1 MKFDSKK
8 VFKFAG
14 EVSGCVVM
22 GIVSAATQTLWYRI
36 AEPKIL
42 NAMDKN
48 EAKRKQP
55 IGFRGG
61 GSPEGLLSSFRRFCK
76 FLYGGERIYVGENPI
91 ASYEAGYGVGNEL
104 TGTILKSFFSLSSAD
119 FANRIMERKLVY
131 LEEHFIIEEAS
142 ARFPIR
148 PLREN
153 G

>member
-22 GIVSAATQTLWYRI
+22 GIVSAATQTLWHRI

-61 GSPEGLLSSFRRFCK
+61 VLRGSSLLFADSANSF
-76 FLYGGERIYVGENPI
+76 
-91 ASYEAGYGVGNEL
+91 
-104 TGTILKSFFSLSSAD
+104 
-119 FANRIMERKLVY
+119 ME
-131 LEEHFIIEEAS
+131 
-142 ARFPIR
+142 
-148 PLREN
+148 EN
-153 G
+153 GYM

>member
-61 GSPEGLLSSFRRFCK
+61 GLRGSSLLF
-76 FLYGGERIYVGENPI
+76 
-91 ASYEAGYGVGNEL
+91 
-104 TGTILKSFFSLSSAD
+104 AD
-119 FANRIMERKLVY
+119 FASSVVER
-131 LEEHFIIEEAS
+131 
-142 ARFPIR
+142 
-148 PLREN
+148 
-153 G
+153 

>member
-61 GSPEGLLSSFRRFCK
+61 SPEGLLS
-76 FLYGGERIYVGENPI
+76 L
-91 ASYEAGYGVGNEL
+91 
-104 TGTILKSFFSLSSAD
+104 
-119 FANRIMERKLVY
+119 FANSATYIMEK
-131 LEEHFIIEEAS
+131 EQQ
-142 ARFPIR
+142 
-148 PLREN
+148 
-153 G
+153 

>member
-14 EVSGCVVM
+14 EVGGCVVM

-55 IGFRGG
+55 IGFKGGLRG
-61 GSPEGLLSSFRRFCK
+61 SSLLC
-76 FLYGGERIYVGENPI
+76 
-91 ASYEAGYGVGNEL
+91 
-104 TGTILKSFFSLSSAD
+104 AD
-119 FANRIMERKLVY
+119 FANRIMEKGAQYADRQLQK
-131 LEEHFIIEEAS
+131 
-142 ARFPIR
+142 
-148 PLREN
+148 EN

>member
-1 MKFDSKK
+1 MRFDSKK

-55 IGFRGG
+55 IGFRREE
-61 GSPEGLLSSFRRFCK
+61 PVRTPLSFSQILQLVLWR
-76 FLYGGERIYVGENPI
+76 GEHMRDGM
-91 ASYEAGYGVGNEL
+91 
-104 TGTILKSFFSLSSAD
+104 F
-119 FANRIMERKLVY
+119 
-131 LEEHFIIEEAS
+131 
-142 ARFPIR
+142 
-148 PLREN
+148 
-153 G
+153 

>member
-1 MKFDSKK
+1 MRFDSKK

-48 EAKRKQP
+48 EARRKQP

-61 GSPEGLLSSFRRFCK
+61 GSPNGLLFPF
-76 FLYGGERIYVGENPI
+76 
-91 ASYEAGYGVGNEL
+91 
-104 TGTILKSFFSLSSAD
+104 SAD
-119 FANRIMERKLVY
+119 FATRIMERMLAQLV
-131 LEEHFIIEEAS
+131 ERRVES
-142 ARFPIR
+142 P
-148 PLREN
+148 
-153 G
+153 

>member
-1 MKFDSKK
+1 MRFDSKK

-61 GSPEGLLSSFRRFCK
+61 
-76 FLYGGERIYVGENPI
+76 V
-91 ASYEAGYGVGNEL
+91 L
-104 TGTILKSFFSLSSAD
+104 TGASLLFAD
-119 FANRIMERKLVY
+119 FATRIMERMLAQLV
-131 LEEHFIIEEAS
+131 ERRVE
-142 ARFPIR
+142 FPYVIGSS
-148 PLREN
+148 PIQLL
-153 G
+153 

>member
-1 MKFDSKK
+1 MKIDSKK

-61 GSPEGLLSSFRRFCK
+61 RGVLRGSSLLF
-76 FLYGGERIYVGENPI
+76 
-91 ASYEAGYGVGNEL
+91 
-104 TGTILKSFFSLSSAD
+104 AD
-119 FANRIMERKLVY
+119 FASSVVER
-131 LEEHFIIEEAS
+131 
-142 ARFPIR
+142 
-148 PLREN
+148 
-153 G
+153 

>member
-8 VFKFAG
+8 VFEFAG
-14 EVSGCVVM
+14 KVSGCVVM

-61 GSPEGLLSSFRRFCK
+61 VLRGSSLLF
-76 FLYGGERIYVGENPI
+76 
-91 ASYEAGYGVGNEL
+91 
-104 TGTILKSFFSLSSAD
+104 AD
-119 FANRIMERKLVY
+119 FTSSVVER
-131 LEEHFIIEEAS
+131 
-142 ARFPIR
+142 
-148 PLREN
+148 
-153 G
+153 

>member
-1 MKFDSKK
+1 MRFDSKK

-48 EAKRKQP
+48 EARRKQP

-61 GSPEGLLSSFRRFCK
+61 VLTGSSFLF
-76 FLYGGERIYVGENPI
+76 PQ
-91 ASYEAGYGVGNEL
+91 
-104 TGTILKSFFSLSSAD
+104 ILQ
-119 FANRIMERKLVY
+119 LV
-131 LEEHFIIEEAS
+131 LW
-142 ARFPIR
+142 R
-148 PLREN
+148 
-153 G
+153 GC

>member
-14 EVSGCVVM
+14 EISGCVVM

-61 GSPEGLLSSFRRFCK
+61 LSGSSLLF
-76 FLYGGERIYVGENPI
+76 
-91 ASYEAGYGVGNEL
+91 
-104 TGTILKSFFSLSSAD
+104 AD
-119 FANRIMERKLVY
+119 FASSVVER
-131 LEEHFIIEEAS
+131 
-142 ARFPIR
+142 
-148 PLREN
+148 
-153 G
+153 

>member
-1 MKFDSKK
+1 MRFDSKK

-55 IGFRGG
+55 IGFRGE
-61 GSPEGLLSSFRRFCK
+61 SYCSSLFRA
-76 FLYGGERIYVGENPI
+76 YI
-91 ASYEAGYGVGNEL
+91 S
-104 TGTILKSFFSLSSAD
+104 
-119 FANRIMERKLVY
+119 
-131 LEEHFIIEEAS
+131 
-142 ARFPIR
+142 
-148 PLREN
+148 
-153 G
+153 

>member
-14 EVSGCVVM
+14 KVSGCVVM

-61 GSPEGLLSSFRRFCK
+61 GSPEGLLSSFRRFYKQYCGK
-76 FLYGGERIYVGENPI
+76 ANICETVCSEKGVALEGL
-91 ASYEAGYGVGNEL
+91 ADGYR
-104 TGTILKSFFSLSSAD
+104 GTEQLND
-119 FANRIMERKLVY
+119 
-131 LEEHFIIEEAS
+131 
-142 ARFPIR
+142 
-148 PLREN
+148 
-153 G
+153 

>member
-14 EVSGCVVM
+14 EISGCVVM

-61 GSPEGLLSSFRRFCK
+61 VLSGSSLLF
-76 FLYGGERIYVGENPI
+76 
-91 ASYEAGYGVGNEL
+91 
-104 TGTILKSFFSLSSAD
+104 AD
-119 FANRIMERKLVY
+119 FASSVVER
-131 LEEHFIIEEAS
+131 
-142 ARFPIR
+142 
-148 PLREN
+148 
-153 G
+153 

>member
-1 MKFDSKK
+1 MRFDSKK

-55 IGFRGG
+55 IGFRGW
-61 GSPEGLLSSFRRFCK
+61 SPNGLLSPFRRFCT
-76 FLYGGERIYVGENPI
+76 FLYGEKEFCPISVGSKNC
-91 ASYEAGYGVGNEL
+91 GDFL
-104 TGTILKSFFSLSSAD
+104 SFSSAD
-119 FANRIMERKLVY
+119 FTNRIMERRQLAQLVERNLKWLKSSVRVRY
-131 LEEHFIIEEAS
+131 SLSNFFVEE
-142 ARFPIR
+142 RR
-148 PLREN
+148 NRN

>member
-8 VFKFAG
+8 IFKFAG

-61 GSPEGLLSSFRRFCK
+61 SPVWLLPSFRRFCK
-76 FLYGGERIYVGENPI
+76 FLYGGERIYVGENLI

-104 TGTILKSFFSLSSAD
+104 AGTTLKSFSSL
-119 FANRIMERKLVY
+119 
-131 LEEHFIIEEAS
+131 
-142 ARFPIR
+142 FPQILQIVLWR
-148 PLREN
+148 
-153 G
+153 GS

>member
-1 MKFDSKK
+1 MEVIAMRFDSKK

-61 GSPEGLLSSFRRFCK
+61 SPNGLLSPFRRFCNL
-76 FLYGGERIYVGENPI
+76 FCGEVNVCETVCSEKGVALEGL
-91 ASYEAGYGVGNEL
+91 ADGYR
-104 TGTILKSFFSLSSAD
+104 GTEQL
-119 FANRIMERKLVY
+119 
-131 LEEHFIIEEAS
+131 
-142 ARFPIR
+142 
-148 PLREN
+148 N

>member
-61 GSPEGLLSSFRRFCK
+61 SPEGLLSSFRRFSK
-76 FLYGGERIYVGENPI
+76 ALYGGERIYVGENPI

-104 TGTILKSFFSLSSAD
+104 TGTTLKSFSSLSSAD
-119 FANRIMERKLVY
+119 FANRIMERKLAQLV
-131 LEEHFIIEEAS
+131 E
-142 ARFPIR
+142 RRVKFP
-148 PLREN
+148 
-153 G
+153 

>member
-1 MKFDSKK
+1 MRFDSKK

-61 GSPEGLLSSFRRFCK
+61 GSPDRKTLLF
-76 FLYGGERIYVGENPI
+76 
-91 ASYEAGYGVGNEL
+91 
-104 TGTILKSFFSLSSAD
+104 AD
-119 FANRIMERKLVY
+119 FATCFVER
-131 LEEHFIIEEAS
+131 
-142 ARFPIR
+142 
-148 PLREN
+148 
-153 G
+153 

>member
-1 MKFDSKK
+1 MRFDSKK

-48 EAKRKQP
+48 EAKRKRP

-61 GSPEGLLSSFRRFCK
+61 PNRGSSLLREFNNILYGKVNICETVCSEKGVALEGL
-76 FLYGGERIYVGENPI
+76 
-91 ASYEAGYGVGNEL
+91 ADGYR
-104 TGTILKSFFSLSSAD
+104 GTEQL
-119 FANRIMERKLVY
+119 
-131 LEEHFIIEEAS
+131 
-142 ARFPIR
+142 
-148 PLREN
+148 N

>member
-1 MKFDSKK
+1 MRFDSKK

-48 EAKRKQP
+48 EARRKQP

-61 GSPEGLLSSFRRFCK
+61 GVLTGSSFLF
-76 FLYGGERIYVGENPI
+76 PH
-91 ASYEAGYGVGNEL
+91 
-104 TGTILKSFFSLSSAD
+104 ILQ
-119 FANRIMERKLVY
+119 LV
-131 LEEHFIIEEAS
+131 LW
-142 ARFPIR
+142 R
-148 PLREN
+148 
-153 G
+153 GC